1 MAMRVVAVLAVAAS
15 VALIV
20 ALFTNSAW
28 AAGGVIAMAVAGIG
42 VLLRDWRGE
51 RGRAVAD
58 QFQSAV
64 AAQSAASSPETP
76 LAPDDFIPDLSTDPD
91 GPSSDARAD

>member
-1 MAMRVVAVLAVAAS
+1 MRVVAVLAVAAS

-20 ALFTNSAW
+20 ALLTNSAW
-28 AAGGVIAMAVAGIG
+28 AAGVVIAIAIAGIG

-58 QFQSAV
+58 RFQAAI
-64 AAQSAASSPETP
+64 AAQSVPSSPETP
-76 LAPDDFIPDLSTDPD
+76 LAPDDFVPDLSPDPD

>member
-1 MAMRVVAVLAVAAS
+1 MRVVAVLAVAAS

-20 ALFTNSAW
+20 ALLTNSAW

-64 AAQSAASSPETP
+64 AAQSAAGSPETQ

>member
-1 MAMRVVAVLAVAAS
+1 MRVVAVLAVAAS

-20 ALFTNSAW
+20 ALLTNSAW
-28 AAGGVIAMAVAGIG
+28 ATGGVIAMAVAGIG

-51 RGRAVAD
+51 RERTVTD
-58 QFQSAV
+58 RFQSAV
-64 AAQSAASSPETP
+64 AAQSVASSPETP
-76 LAPDDFIPDLSTDPD
+76 LAPDDFVPDLSPDPD

>member
-1 MAMRVVAVLAVAAS
+1 MRVVAVLAVAAS

-20 ALFTNSAW
+20 ALLTNSAW
-28 AAGGVIAMAVAGIG
+28 AAGGVIAMAIAGIG

-51 RGRAVAD
+51 RGRAGAD
-58 QFQSAV
+58 RFQAAI
-64 AAQSAASSPETP
+64 AAQSVASSPETP
-76 LAPDDFIPDLSTDPD
+76 LAPDDFVPDLSPDPD

>member
-1 MAMRVVAVLAVAAS
+1 MTMRVVAVLAVAAS

-20 ALFTNSAW
+20 ALLTNSAW

-51 RGRAVAD
+51 RRRSGR
-58 QFQSAV
+58 
-64 AAQSAASSPETP
+64 
-76 LAPDDFIPDLSTDPD
+76 
-91 GPSSDARAD
+91 

>member
-1 MAMRVVAVLAVAAS
+1 MRVVAVLAVAAS

-20 ALFTNSAW
+20 ALLTNSAW

-58 QFQSAV
+58 RLQSAI
-64 AAQSAASSPETP
+64 AAQSVASAPETP
-76 LAPDDFIPDLSTDPD
+76 LAPDDFFPDLSPDPD

>member
-1 MAMRVVAVLAVAAS
+1 MRVVAVLAVAAS
-15 VALIV
+15 VALMV
-20 ALFTNSAW
+20 ALLTNSAW

-58 QFQSAV
+58 RFQSAF
-64 AAQSAASSPETP
+64 AARPVASSSETP
-76 LAPDDFIPDLSTDPD
+76 LAPDDFVPDLSPDPD

>member
-1 MAMRVVAVLAVAAS
+1 MTMRVVAVLAVAAS

-20 ALFTNSAW
+20 ALLTNSAW

-51 RGRAVAD
+51 RRRAVAD
-58 QFQSAV
+58 RFQSAV
-64 AAQSAASSPETP
+64 AAQSVASSPETP
-76 LAPDDFIPDLSTDPD
+76 LAPGDFVPDLSPDPD

>member
-1 MAMRVVAVLAVAAS
+1 MTMRVVAVLAVAAS
-15 VALIV
+15 VALMV
-20 ALFTNSAW
+20 ALLTNSAW
-28 AAGGVIAMAVAGIG
+28 AAAAVIAMAVAGIG

-58 QFQSAV
+58 RFQSAV
-64 AAQSAASSPETP
+64 AARPVASSSETP
-76 LAPDDFIPDLSTDPD
+76 LAPDDFVPDLSPDPD

>member
-1 MAMRVVAVLAVAAS
+1 MTMRVVAVLAVAAS

-20 ALFTNSAW
+20 ALLTNSAW
-28 AAGGVIAMAVAGIG
+28 AAGAVIAMAVAGIG

-51 RGRAVAD
+51 HGRAVAD
-58 QFQSAV
+58 QFPSV
-64 AAQSAASSPETP
+64 IAAQSVASSPEMP
-76 LAPDDFIPDLSTDPD
+76 LAPDDFVPDLSPDPD